1 MSRVCLF
8 AQFDPHH
15 RIRGH
20 VINYVGHLQRC
31 GFQTFVACSGSRLPP
46 REDRDALRDT
56 GAKLM
61 FRPNHGLDF
70 GAWQY
75 LIREGHAE
83 GAEAV
88 LLANDSVF
96 GPFSDLTPIIRRM
109 NGKGYDVWGMIESM
123 QHTWH
128 LQSWF
133 LHFTAEAF
141 AAPAVQEVFAQPFA
155 ALSKARIIADGELA
169 LGDALR
175 RAGLRCGAVVG
186 RRQASWVARR
196 QPLNPMHID
205 WRYNLVSGGLPFLKA
220 DLLRTN
226 MMNIPWAR
234 EWQTVLRQLK
244 QPTDAIDDYLFDYT
258 GTRPDDAGAHYEVP
272 VRPLAP
278 AMLAYYALASRDH
291 VPATRALFR
300 GIKAFLTNR
309 EAYYGKRA

>member
-15 RIRGH
+15 RIRAH
-20 VINYVGHLQRC
+20 VVAYVGHLQRC
-31 GFQTFVACSGSRLPP
+31 GYQTFVACSGSRLPP
-46 REDRDALRDT
+46 REDRDALRET
-56 GAKLM
+56 GAQML

-75 LIREGHAE
+75 LVREGCAE

-96 GPFSDLTPIIRRM
+96 GPFADLQPIIARM
-109 NGKGYDVWGMIESM
+109 NGKRYDVWGMIESM

-141 AAPAVQEVFAQPFA
+141 AAPAVRAVFDQPFA
-155 ALSKARIIADGELA
+155 ALSKARIIAEGELA
-169 LGDALR
+169 LGAALR
-175 RAGLRCGAVVG
+175 SAGLRCGAVVG
-186 RRQASWVARR
+186 RRQASWTARR

-205 WRYNLVSGGLPFLKA
+205 WRFNLQSGGLPFLKA
-220 DLLRTN
+220 DLLRAN
-226 MMNIPWAR
+226 MMNIPWAP
-234 EWQTVLRQLK
+234 EWRDVLRRLQ
-244 QPTDAIDDYLFDYT
+244 QPTDAIDAYLFDYT
-258 GTRPDDAGAHYEVP
+258 NTRPGHPGAPYPVP
-272 VRPLAP
+272 VRPVAP

-291 VPATRALFR
+291 GPALRALVR
-300 GIKAFLTNR
+300 GIRTFLTNR